1 MMKYEIIKEYDEKQF
16 RRITGVKKVTFNQ
29 MIEILKKSYAE
40 KHRRRGR
47 KPKLSIENQ
56 LLVALEYWREYRT
69 YAHIAASYGIAESN
83 ICRSIKWIEDS
94 LIKDG
99 TFSLPGRKELLKS
112 DAEYEIILIDAT
124 ETPIE
129 RPQKNKENIIQEK
142 RKDTP

>member
-16 RRITGVKKVTFNQ
+16 RRITGIKRATFNQ

-56 LLVALEYWREYRT
+56 LLAALKYWREYRT

-83 ICRSIKWIEDS
+83 IYRSIKWIENV

-99 TFSLPGRKELLKS
+99 TFSLPGKKELLKS

-129 RPQKNKENIIQEK
+129 RHQKNKGDTIPEK
-142 RKDTP
+142 RKGIH